1 MQCNEMKVYFG
12 FSSPNERNECAC
24 EDWERRRQK
33 KELLFFIEALVLDSS
48 DLWNG
53 SLLKRLE
60 QPNVTKQTI
69 VGRPL
74 DCPFIFFL
82 KSNLQDE

>member
-24 EDWERRRQK
+24 EDWECRKQK
-33 KELLFFIEALVLDSS
+33 KELLFFLAALAFGFKWSVEWKLV
-48 DLWNG
+48 
-53 SLLKRLE
+53 KRLK

-69 VGRPL
+69 VVRPL
-74 DCPFIFFL
+74 DCLLLLNYNFL
-82 KSNLQDE
+82 SA